1 MKNVLVRSAGRIL
14 LVQIKLNKSSFKVP
28 SKNRAIMS
36 TREDQVVF
44 IVVCCSHNVI
54 TVGLLSRV
62 VCKILVWQVTT
73 GSHIFFVT
81 LPIIRP
87 NSESFV
93 PASSDEERGLF
104 SFFFLG
110 GIVFIFFAILNFVIL
125 IFHYI
130 WLDESW
136 MRLAHTEQ

>member
-1 MKNVLVRSAGRIL
+1 MQNVLVRSAGRIL

-44 IVVCCSHNVI
+44 IVIGCSHNVI

-62 VCKILVWQVTT
+62 VCKILIWQVTT
-73 GSHIFFVT
+73 GSHIFFVA

-87 NSESFV
+87 NS
-93 PASSDEERGLF
+93 
-104 SFFFLG
+104 
-110 GIVFIFFAILNFVIL
+110 
-125 IFHYI
+125 
-130 WLDESW
+130 
-136 MRLAHTEQ
+136 